1 MTGACE
7 ASARV
12 GARAFASRG
21 VAALAALA
29 VSMTLP
35 QAAHSADA
43 ASGPA
48 AASGASGAETPI
60 APAEKLLFLTP
71 HLHGVAS
78 QTELD
83 YSLVVSAPP
92 DKQTDRIR
100 VLVASADNAKS
111 DATVSD
117 ASGKV
122 PLPENLPC
130 NPVILYFLERDIAGM
145 EQATGGQRRYF
156 QQRVRLALAASPAIT
171 DTTVQVDGKTV
182 KARKIV
188 IQPYL
193 HDPNAQRFPKFT
205 SKRYTFVLAD
215 GVPGGVSL
223 LRTDV
228 PGDNEDFAH
237 PLKTE
242 TLSYEG
248 SLRKLS
254 PPANGTK
261 SPSTKPDNAP
271 RASR

>member
-1 MTGACE
+1 MTGAC
-7 ASARV
+7 AAGARV
-12 GARAFASRG
+12 GARVFAWRG
-21 VAALAALA
+21 AAALAALA

-35 QAAHSADA
+35 QPAHSADTA
-43 ASGPA
+43 G
-48 AASGASGAETPI
+48 GASGAEAPI

-83 YSLVVSAPP
+83 YALVVSAPP
-92 DKQTDRIR
+92 DKQTDRVR

-111 DATVSD
+111 DASVSD

-122 PLPENLPC
+122 QLPENLPC
-130 NPVILYFLERDIAGM
+130 NPVILYFLERDIAEM

-156 QQRVRLALAASPAIT
+156 QQRVRLALAASPPIT
-171 DTTVQVDGKTV
+171 DATVQLDGKTV

-228 PGDNEDFAH
+228 PGDNDDFAH
-237 PLKTE
+237 PLKTAS
-242 TLSYEG
+242 LSYEG
-248 SLRKLS
+248 SLRKLQ

-261 SPSTKPDNAP
+261 SPSPKPDNAP

>member
-1 MTGACE
+1 MTGAV
-7 ASARV
+7 AANARV
-12 GARAFASRG
+12 GARAFAMRG
-21 VAALAALA
+21 AAAMAALVL
-29 VSMTLP
+29 SMT
-35 QAAHSADA
+35 AAHGARAAD
-43 ASGPA
+43 
-48 AASGASGAETPI
+48 AASGASGPSAPAAPI

-71 HLHGVAS
+71 HLQGIAS

-92 DKQTDRIR
+92 DKQTDRVR
-100 VLVASADNAKS
+100 VLVASAGNTNS

-122 PLPENLPC
+122 QLPENLPC

-156 QQRVRLALAASPAIT
+156 QQRLRLALAASPTIT
-171 DTTVQVDGKTV
+171 DTTIQIDGKSV

-228 PGDNEDFAH
+228 PGDNDDFAH

-242 TLSYEG
+242 SLSYEG

-254 PPANGTK
+254 PPAHGTPT
-261 SPSTKPDNAP
+261 SPAAPPAGP

>member
-1 MTGACE
+1 MMGAC
-7 ASARV
+7 AADVRV
-12 GARAFASRG
+12 RTRAFALRG
-21 VAALAALA
+21 VAALTVLAA

-43 ASGPA
+43 ASG
-48 AASGASGAETPI
+48 ASGAEAPI

-83 YSLVVSAPP
+83 YALVVTAPP
-92 DKQTDRIR
+92 DKQTDRVR

-111 DATVSD
+111 DASVSD

-122 PLPENLPC
+122 QLPENLPC
-130 NPVILYFLERDIAGM
+130 NPVILYFLERDIAEM

-156 QQRVRLALAASPAIT
+156 QQRVRLALAASPPIT
-171 DTTVQVDGKTV
+171 DATVQLDGKTV
-182 KARKIV
+182 RARKIV

-228 PGDNEDFAH
+228 PGDNDDFAH
-237 PLKTE
+237 PQKTE
-242 TLSYEG
+242 SLSYEG
-248 SLRKLS
+248 SLHKLQPPAQGKPSS
-254 PPANGTK
+254 PPAT
-261 SPSTKPDNAP
+261 PNAP